1 MTELLEKAGTRRTK
15 IVCTLG
21 PASSSPEMIRKML
34 LAGMDVVR
42 LNFSH
47 GDHDSHRKTIRNI
60 RRICRE
66 LHKIAGILVDLGGPK
81 IRLGE
86 LSSPERELR
95 VGEEVSFCAGTS
107 DDPFVIPVNYPY
119 LLKDVDPGNRMLL
132 ADGLVELEVQEK
144 QKDRLI
150 CRVIVGGVISSHK
163 GVNLPVS
170 KLRIPAFTPK
180 DRRDLA
186 MALEEEVDFVG
197 VSFVRHERD
206 LQPVKK
212 MIGQSKNRPLLI
224 AKIEKPQAVERL
236 ERILE
241 HVDGMMVA
249 RGDLGVEM
257 PPEEV
262 PLIQK
267 RIIRLTRQC
276 AKPVIT
282 ATQMLRSMVESPRA
296 TRAEVADVANAI
308 LDGTDA
314 VMLSEE
320 SAVGRYPVEAVKMMD
335 RIARVTEPQVDEM
348 IFLKEQASESLSL
361 TVSGISQAAVLLAHD
376 LQASAIVACTESG
389 QTARLLARFRP
400 SRPVIALTPRLQT
413 QRQLALSWGVTP
425 EKVRPL
431 THTSQLDA
439 LVEAGVLKKGLV
451 RRGDRIVLTAGVP
464 LGVAGNT
471 NLIRVLDTGKG

>member
-1 MTELLEKAGTRRTK
+1 MKAKTRKTK

-34 LAGMDVVR
+34 QAGMDVAR

-47 GDHDSHRKTIRNI
+47 GDHDSHRKTIHSI
-60 RRICRE
+60 R
-66 LHKIAGILVDLGGPK
+66 KISRDLGRYTGILVDLGGPK

-95 VGEEVSFCAGTS
+95 VGEEVSFCPGAS
-107 DDPFVIPVNYPY
+107 SDPFIIPVNYPY
-119 LLKDVDPGNRMLL
+119 LLKDVEPGNRMLL
-132 ADGLVELEVQEK
+132 ADGLVELEVKDK
-144 QKDRLI
+144 QKDRLV
-150 CRVIVGGVISSHK
+150 CLVIVGGVISSHK
-163 GVNLPVS
+163 GVNLPLS
-170 KLRIPAFTPK
+170 KLRVPAFTAK
-180 DRRDLA
+180 DRRDLK
-186 MALEEEVDFVG
+186 MALEEDVDFVG

-212 MIGQSKNRPLLI
+212 MMARMEKSPLLI
-224 AKIEKPQAVERL
+224 AKIEKVQAVERL
-236 ERILE
+236 EKILE

-257 PPEEV
+257 PPEDV
-262 PLIQK
+262 PVIQK
-267 RIIRLTRQC
+267 KIIQLTRQS

-320 SAVGRYPVEAVKMMD
+320 SAVGRYPVEAVKVMD
-335 RIARVTEPQVDEM
+335 RVARVSEPQMNELA
-348 IFLKEQASESLSL
+348 FLEEQAADSLSM
-361 TVSGISQAAVLLAHD
+361 TVSGISEAAVLLAHD
-376 LQASAIVACTESG
+376 LQAAAIVACTESG

-400 SRPVIALTPRLQT
+400 SRPVIALTPHLHT
-413 QRQLALSWGVTP
+413 QRQLSLTWGVRA
-425 EKVRPL
+425 EKVRSFK
-431 THTSQLDA
+431 TTKQMDS
-439 LVEAGVLKKGLV
+439 LVTEWVLEKGIA
-451 RRGDRIVLTAGVP
+451 RKGDRIVLTAGVP

-471 NLIRVLDTGKG
+471 NFIRVLEPGDG

>member
-1 MTELLEKAGTRRTK
+1 
-15 IVCTLG
+15 
-21 PASSSPEMIRKML
+21 ML
-34 LAGMDVVR
+34 TAGMDVAR

-47 GDHDSHRKTIRNI
+47 GDHESHRKTIRNI
-60 RRICRE
+60 RRISRE
-66 LHKIAGILVDLGGPK
+66 LNKVAGILVDLGGPK

-95 VGEEVSFCAGTS
+95 VGEEVSFCPGVSA
-107 DDPFVIPVNYPY
+107 DPFVIPVNYPY

-132 ADGLVELEVQEK
+132 ADGLVELEVLEK

-170 KLRIPAFTPK
+170 KLRIPAFTAK

-212 MIGQSKNRPLLI
+212 MIGKSKYRPLLI

-236 ERILE
+236 ETILE

-257 PPEEV
+257 PPEDV

-348 IFLKEQASESLSL
+348 AFLKEQAPESLSP

-413 QRQLALSWGVTP
+413 QRQLALSWGITP

-439 LVEAGVLKKGLV
+439 LVEAEVLKKGLA
-451 RRGDRIVLTAGVP
+451 RRRDRIVLTAGVP

-471 NLIRVLDTGKG
+471 NLIRVLEPGDG

>member
-1 MTELLEKAGTRRTK
+1 MTALPEKARARRTK

-21 PASSSPEMIRKML
+21 PATSSPEMIRRML
-34 LAGMDVVR
+34 QAGMDVVR

-47 GDHDSHRKTIRNI
+47 GDHDTHRKTIRSI
-60 RRICRE
+60 R
-66 LHKIAGILVDLGGPK
+66 KISRDLDRNTGILVDLGGPK

-95 VGEEVSFCAGTS
+95 VGEEVFFSAGPS
-107 DDPFVIPVNYPY
+107 PDPFVIPVSYPY
-119 LLKDVDPGNRMLL
+119 LLKDVEPGNRMLL
-132 ADGLVELEVQEK
+132 ADGLVELEVNDK
-144 QKDRLI
+144 QKDRLV

-163 GVNLPVS
+163 GVNLPLS
-170 KLRIPAFTPK
+170 KLRVPSFTPK
-180 DRRDLA
+180 DRRDLKL
-186 MALEEEVDFVG
+186 ALEEEVDFVG

-206 LQPVKK
+206 LQPVRK
-212 MIGQSKNRPLLI
+212 MMARAGRYPLLI
-224 AKIEKPQAVERL
+224 AKIEKVQAVERL
-236 ERILE
+236 EKILE

-257 PPEEV
+257 PPEDV

-267 RIIRLTRQC
+267 KIIRLTRRS

-296 TRAEVADVANAI
+296 TRAEIADVANAI

-320 SAVGRYPVEAVKMMD
+320 SAVGRYPVEAVRVMD
-335 RIARVTEPQVDEM
+335 RVARVTEPQLDETV
-348 IFLKEQASESLSL
+348 FLAEQAAESLSR

-376 LQASAIVACTESG
+376 LGAAAILACTESG

-400 SRPVIALTPRLQT
+400 SRPVIALTPQLGT
-413 QRQLALSWGVTP
+413 QRQLSLSWGVDAR
-425 EKVRPL
+425 KVRSFK
-431 THTSQLDA
+431 TIQQVDS
-439 LVEAGVLKKGLV
+439 LVSAWIQEKGIARKGERV
-451 RRGDRIVLTAGVP
+451 VLTAGVP

-471 NLIRVLDTGKG
+471 NLIRVLEPAEG